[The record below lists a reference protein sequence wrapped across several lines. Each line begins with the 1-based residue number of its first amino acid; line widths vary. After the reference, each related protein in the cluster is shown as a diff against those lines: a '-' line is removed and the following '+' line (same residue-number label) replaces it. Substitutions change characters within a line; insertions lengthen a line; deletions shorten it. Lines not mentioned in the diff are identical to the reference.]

1 MALPSDGGEII
12 IKLADRVYDKRRR
25 AIMSVFSSR
34 RVAAAVRTKE
44 DFDISI
50 TSKVDVIFLLY
61 SSIMNIEAYVKK
73 AHDAGKKIFIH
84 MDFVEGVGKD
94 RAGMEFVKSVG
105 ADGILTTKTNM
116 IRPAKDCGLIT
127 VQRFF
132 IVDSHSVDTA
142 VESIRIAKPDVVEIM
157 PGVVEKKIREF
168 TEKVSMEIL
177 VGGLIELKEEVDA
190 AIEAGATA
198 VSTANRELW
207 NYR

>member
-1 MALPSDGGEII
+1 
-12 IKLADRVYDKRRR
+12 
-25 AIMSVFSSR
+25 MSVFSSR
-34 RVAAAVRTKE
+34 KVAAAVRTRE
-44 DFDISI
+44 DFEISL

-61 SSIMNIEAYVKK
+61 SSIKNLESYIKK
-73 AHDAGKKIFIH
+73 AHEAGKKIFIH

-94 RAGMEFVKSVG
+94 RAGMEFLKSIE

-157 PGVVEKKIREF
+157 PGVVEKKIKEF
-168 TEKVSMEIL
+168 AQKVSMEIL
-177 VGGLIELKEEVDA
+177 TGGLIEFKSDVDM
-190 AIEAGATA
+190 AINAGATA
-198 VSTANRELW
+198 VSTASRELW

>member
-1 MALPSDGGEII
+1 M
-12 IKLADRVYDKRRR
+12 
-25 AIMSVFSSR
+25 
-34 RVAAAVRTKE
+34 
-44 DFDISI
+44 
-50 TSKVDVIFLLY
+50 
-61 SSIMNIEAYVKK
+61 
-73 AHDAGKKIFIH
+73 
-84 MDFVEGVGKD
+84 
-94 RAGMEFVKSVG
+94 G

>member
-1 MALPSDGGEII
+1 M
-12 IKLADRVYDKRRR
+12 
-25 AIMSVFSSR
+25 
-34 RVAAAVRTKE
+34 
-44 DFDISI
+44 

-61 SSIMNIEAYVKK
+61 SSIMNLESYIKK
-73 AHDAGKKIFIH
+73 AHEAGKKIFIH

-94 RAGMEFVKSVG
+94 RAGMEFLKSIE

-157 PGVVEKKIREF
+157 PGVVEKKIKEF
-168 TEKVSMEIL
+168 AQKVSMEIL
-177 VGGLIELKEEVDA
+177 TGGLIEFKSDVDM
-190 AIEAGATA
+190 AINAGATA
-198 VSTANRELW
+198 VSTASRELW

>member
-1 MALPSDGGEII
+1 
-12 IKLADRVYDKRRR
+12 
-25 AIMSVFSSR
+25 MSVFSSR

-142 VESIRIAKPDVVEIM
+142 VESISIATPDVEEIM

>member
-1 MALPSDGGEII
+1 
-12 IKLADRVYDKRRR
+12 
-25 AIMSVFSSR
+25 MSVFSSR
-34 RVAAAVRTKE
+34 RVAAAVRTRE
-44 DFDISI
+44 DFDISLD
-50 TSKVDVIFLLY
+50 SKVDVIFLLY
-61 SSIMNIEAYVKK
+61 SSIMNIESYVKR
-73 AHDAGKKIFIH
+73 AHNAGKKIFIH

-94 RAGMEFVKSVG
+94 RAGMEFLKSVEV
-105 ADGILTTKTNM
+105 DGILTTKTNM

-142 VESIRIAKPDVVEIM
+142 VDSIRIAKPDIVEIM

-168 TEKVSMEIL
+168 SRKVSMEIL
-177 VGGLIELKEEVDA
+177 AGGLIEFKEDVDS

-198 VSTANRELW
+198 VSTASRELW